1 MSKNPFVVL
10 GVSENSTQNELFDAY
25 RELRAKYSDLR
36 FCEGQEGAD
45 ACAKLEEIEIAYREA
60 NDILRA
66 RYNVKYTGSNLSDVE
81 NAIKAG
87 NMEEAQ
93 SILDNCHERSGNWHY
108 LQSVIFYK
116 KNWTSDALKQLDFAC
131 NLEPNNEKF
140 AEARR
145 NMINKMNENTTNQNT
160 SYYRNPNT
168 NKNAE
173 NQRSYSRETGNT
185 QHRSFT
191 ACDCCSSLICADC
204 CCECMGGDLISCC

>member
-10 GVSENSTQNELFDAY
+10 GVSENCTQNELFDAY
-25 RELRAKYSDLR
+25 RELRNKYADLR
-36 FCEGQEGAD
+36 FAEGQEGTD
-45 ACAKLEEIEIAYREA
+45 ACAKLEEIELAYREA
-60 NDILRA
+60 SDILRN
-66 RYNVKYTGSNLSDVE
+66 RYNVKYTGSNLTDVE

-93 SILDNCHERSGNWHY
+93 SILDNCHERSWQWHY

-116 KNWTSDALKQLDFAC
+116 KNWLSDALKQLDFAC
-131 NLEPNNEKF
+131 NLEPNNQKF

-145 NMINKMNENTTNQNT
+145 NMLNKMNENTAKQNT
-160 SYYRNPNT
+160 SYYRNDNHDS
-168 NKNAE
+168 N
-173 NQRSYSRETGNT
+173 RSYSREPG
-185 QHRSFT
+185 QRYQRGFT